1 MVTLIWIIPCSCA
14 LPVCFRVIDMVD
26 MRSLTCT
33 PISVPAAHMPS
44 TEESVQVLTRKY
56 GRKKTKHPRSFGL
69 SRAEV
74 EEVQLVI

>member
-1 MVTLIWIIPCSCA
+1 M
-14 LPVCFRVIDMVD
+14 CFRAIDMVD

-33 PISVPAAHMPS
+33 SILVRAAHMTS

-56 GRKKTKHPRSFGL
+56 GRKKEKKKKKSFGL

-74 EEVQLVI
+74 EEVQLVN